1 MASTWLSIIDLS
13 LVALQSE
20 SSIQRSSSNEN
31 KREEFVLNSALL
43 SLSFLSRS
51 THYGLEIAKLV
62 DLPKD
67 LLLHASEIAN
77 SLSEL
82 AERAEKSTQTSAIVQ
97 RRKIVMK
104 VS

>member
-1 MASTWLSIIDLS
+1 MSR
-13 LVALQSE
+13 QF
-20 SSIQRSSSNEN
+20 RGSSSNEN
-31 KREEFVLNSALL
+31 RREGCALTSTL
-43 SLSFLSRS
+43 RLLSFLSRS

-67 LLLHASEIAN
+67 LLLHASEIAS

-82 AERAEKSTQTSAIVQ
+82 VQRAEKSTQTSAIVQ

-104 VS
+104 VSSKD